1 VKYVTVTYKEAVHSS
16 LIDRKGM
23 VKTSKLPG
31 CTRLLNLFSLDEQIL
46 IVDFLGY
53 GYARAPK
60 AEKRK
65 WAKLIE
71 RVTKKKCLFFNA

>member
-1 VKYVTVTYKEAVHSS
+1 
-16 LIDRKGM
+16 M
-23 VKTSKLPG
+23 VKTSKRPG

-46 IVDFLGY
+46 IVDLPGY

-71 RVTKKKCLFFNA
+71 RVTKKK